1 MLDIET
7 LGVEPGCVVL
17 SIGAVAF
24 TSTTLGNTFH
34 AHISVED
41 SVNHGL
47 VIEPRTVM
55 WWMEQSDEARKAI
68 TVEGV
73 PLLQALDDFRQ
84 AFDWKDTKV
93 WCNGASFDFP
103 IVKALFS
110 AVGQKLPWA
119 YYNEMDFRT
128 VKNFFSK
135 KQYDGL
141 KVIPNI
147 KHDGLEDAKAQA
159 ATLQNMLGAG
169 YEFDLAA

>member
-1 MLDIET
+1 MIDIET

-24 TSTTLGNTFH
+24 THNKLGNTFH
-34 AHISVED
+34 THISVED
-41 SVNHGL
+41 SVKHGL

-103 IVKALFS
+103 IIKALFS

-135 KQYDGL
+135 KQYDEL
-141 KVIPNI
+141 RVTAKT

-159 ATLQNMLGAG
+159 ATLQNLLGGG